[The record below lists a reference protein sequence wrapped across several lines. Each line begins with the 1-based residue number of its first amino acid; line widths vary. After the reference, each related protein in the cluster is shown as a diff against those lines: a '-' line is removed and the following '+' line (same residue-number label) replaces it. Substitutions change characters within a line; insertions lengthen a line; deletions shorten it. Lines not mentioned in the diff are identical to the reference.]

1 MTDHEFKA
9 PERTSNEA
17 EWLQAIRRELADFTI
32 HNGGPLGLCEVSV
45 TDADGSDRPCG
56 RDVFGYSWYEG
67 GEHEPLLSMTCM
79 EHSNEAG
86 GLIAGL
92 YWTAYD
98 LLERATRLTV
108 ERDRARALAAR
119 LEAQVAQVQELAGVA
134 VCAGCPVQAECLAE
148 AIRSDARHGV
158 WGGLSEHARGRLP
171 AATRARLAG

>member
-32 HNGGPLGLCEVSV
+32 HNGGSLGLCEVSV
-45 TDADGSDRPCG
+45 TDRDGSARPCE

-67 GEHEPLLSMTCM
+67 GEHEPLLSMTCV

-108 ERDRARALAAR
+108 ERGRERGLAAR
-119 LEAQVAQVQELAGVA
+119 LEAQVARVAEA
-134 VCAGCPVQAECLAE
+134 VCEPHECAIWHLRDELDGMSPDAEVTRIEWRYL
-148 AIRSDARHGV
+148 DGV
-158 WGGLSEHARGRLP
+158 SE
-171 AATRARLAG
+171 

>member
-1 MTDHEFKA
+1 MNDHEFKA

-32 HNGGPLGLCEVSV
+32 HNGGSLGLCEVSV
-45 TDADGSDRPCG
+45 TDRDGSARPCE

-67 GEHEPLLSMTCM
+67 GEHEPLLSMTCV

-108 ERDRARALAAR
+108 ERDRARDRERGLAAR
-119 LEAQVAQVQELAGVA
+119 LEAQVARVAEA
-134 VCAGCPVQAECLAE
+134 VCEPHECAIWHLRDELDGMSPDAEVTRIEWRYL
-148 AIRSDARHGV
+148 DGV
-158 WGGLSEHARGRLP
+158 SE
-171 AATRARLAG
+171 